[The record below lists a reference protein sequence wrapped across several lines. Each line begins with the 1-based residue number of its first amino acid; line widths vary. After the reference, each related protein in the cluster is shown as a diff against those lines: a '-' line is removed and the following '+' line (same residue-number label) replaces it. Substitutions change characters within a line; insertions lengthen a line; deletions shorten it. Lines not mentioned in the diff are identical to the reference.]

1 MCKKYI
7 RVAAP
12 LQYESVVDGEG
23 LRIVLWT
30 QGCRMQCPGC
40 HNPQTHDE
48 NAGTEMYIDDIKL
61 ALDAN
66 YKRHR
71 GLTFS
76 GGDPFLQPHECKE
89 VALYAKNVLGLD
101 IWAYCGWTFEQ
112 LLEDPD
118 KRELLEVCDVLVD
131 GPYVMA
137 RRDTSLPFRGS
148 SNQRLVDVKQSLKQG
163 RVILYGEYR

>member
-1 MCKKYI
+1 MCKRYI
-7 RVAAP
+7 KVAAP
-12 LQYESVVDGEG
+12 LQYESVADGEG

-30 QGCRMQCPGC
+30 QGCRLKCPGC

-48 NAGTEMYIDDIKL
+48 NGGYELYIDDIKL

-66 YKRHR
+66 YKKHR

-101 IWAYCGWTFEQ
+101 VWAYCGKTFEQ
-112 LLEDPD
+112 LYKDEHT
-118 KRELLEVCDVLVD
+118 RVLLEACDVLVD
-131 GPYVMA
+131 GPFILTQKTY
-137 RRDTSLPFRGS
+137 DLPFRGS
-148 SNQRLVDVKQSLKQG
+148 RNQRIIDVKESIKQG
-163 RVILYGEYR
+163 KAVMYRDY